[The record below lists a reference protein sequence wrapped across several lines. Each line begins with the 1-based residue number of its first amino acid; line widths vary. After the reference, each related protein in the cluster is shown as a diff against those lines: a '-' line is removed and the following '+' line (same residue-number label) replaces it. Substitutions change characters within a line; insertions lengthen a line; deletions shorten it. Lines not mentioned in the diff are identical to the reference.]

1 VRILGRAKVRTVEH
15 FLKTKDLNAAPS
27 RLFNEGNMN
36 VNGRLSH
43 GVDGRGRVGERRR
56 RLDQTAENFAWHPRN
71 VRE

>member
-1 VRILGRAKVRTVEH
+1 
-15 FLKTKDLNAAPS
+15 
-27 RLFNEGNMN
+27 MN